1 MKKSAHL
8 NICTLFLLALTLLG
22 SSSAWA
28 VTVPEKLIYDVSW
41 TGVKSA
47 TTIHEVSTHGDE
59 LRMVSTTKST
69 AWVANFFPVDD
80 RTESV
85 LTRGEGDC
93 FGKPKYYRQRISEGN
108 YRALREAHFD
118 PQRLSVE
125 TRDLI
130 KKSSKTEPIS
140 AKTYDSLSSIYFI
153 RTLDL
158 VPGKSISLNIYD
170 AKRVWKAEIKVLRR
184 EEIRTPLGKFK
195 TIVVQP
201 QLRSPDGKPPRA
213 GDMTVWITD
222 DNLRVPVMMT
232 SKAKVGKITATLV
245 GGTHWQP
252 EDQTRIAKR
261 K

>member
-1 MKKSAHL
+1 MKKLAQLH
-8 NICTLFLLALTLLG
+8 ICTLVLLALALLG
-22 SSSAWA
+22 STPASAL
-28 VTVPEKLIYDVSW
+28 TTPEKLVYDVTW

-47 TTIHEVSTHGDE
+47 TTVHEVSAQGDE

-69 AWVANFFPVDD
+69 SWVGGFFPIDD

-85 LTRGEGDC
+85 LSRGQGDD
-93 FGKPKYYRQRISEGN
+93 FGKPKYYRQKIAEGN

-118 PQRLSVE
+118 PQRLCVE
-125 TRDLI
+125 TRDLL
-130 KKSSKTEPIS
+130 KKSTKTEPMGPR
-140 AKTYDSLSSIYFI
+140 TYDSLSSIYFI

-158 VPGKSISLNIYD
+158 VPGKTVSLNIYD

-184 EEIRTPLGKFK
+184 EEVRTPLGKFK

-213 GDMTVWITD
+213 GDMTVWISD
-222 DNLRVPVMMT
+222 DHLRIPVMMT

-245 GGTHWQP
+245 GGSHWQP
-252 EDQTRIAKR
+252 EEQTRVAKR

>member
-1 MKKSAHL
+1 MKKLAHL
-8 NICTLFLLALTLLG
+8 TICTSFLAALTLLG
-22 SSSAWA
+22 NSSASA
-28 VTVPEKLIYDVSW
+28 FSAPEKLIYDVTY

-47 TTIHEVSTHGDE
+47 VTVHEVSEHGDE

-69 AWVANFFPVDD
+69 SWMSTFFPIDD

-85 LTRGEGDC
+85 LTRGDGAD
-93 FGKPKYYRQRISEGN
+93 FGTPKYYRQRISEGN

-118 PQRLSVE
+118 PQRQSVE

-130 KKSSKTEPIS
+130 KRKVKTEPMG
-140 AKTYDSLSSIYFI
+140 ARTYDSLSCIYFI

-158 VPGKSISLNIYD
+158 APGKSVSLNIYD

-184 EEIRTPLGKFK
+184 EEVRTPLGKFK
-195 TIVVQP
+195 TVVVQP

-222 DNLRVPVMMT
+222 DQRRIPVMMT

-245 GGTHWQP
+245 GGTHWEP
-252 EDQTRIAKR
+252 EEPARIAK
-261 K
+261 KK